1 MFNLKNQN
9 KKILYSIKTSKIKLS
24 PNLMFFDDEKII
36 FNNVSTSYSFNLCY
50 RIEQEDKAV
59 LRASISVKKLIQN
72 EETEVVWTLDDSS
85 FINLVY
91 YFEIPASNDNNTKKL
106 HARKSSVGNVKPSS
120 NIFATTLN
128 TLALFSP
135 RTKKTE
141 NKFIDAKKMVK
152 SPSNDAIIFSKQ
164 NNLVEIKNK
173 FNLSR
178 NFKNF
183 LKSPVKTSKENDKA
197 IVINKSPNK
206 ATSRNFVTMAKEY
219 YTKEENNIANYFQ
232 SENINN
238 NNEIFLQNFPM
249 NYEFLYDNSNI
260 KNKDDEV
267 FSREFIKERLDFSE
281 FEYDT
286 FCSSIIISGLKE
298 DNLEIINESE
308 NYPSP
313 CTHTECSI
321 LSSFRPSI
329 LSFYKNNLKK
339 NQFEISNEIANMVFP
354 LGIKIC
360 FMYDTNHK
368 YPKPYKTFVNI
379 IRNEKGEIFYLTNFH
394 YFRQMDIKEFDKK
407 YKINPLKEYTQ
418 FKNLNNTNF
427 NENKFVRNLEIISKF
442 IPNETILVPE
452 CISLVSRYPFINQMN
467 YILKNILIS
476 NIEQNDL
483 NKLIHFLVNQAPIP
497 TDNQNI
503 FFYTPFTENL
513 IKLESPFIQ
522 NYNNFSVGNIL
533 DYFSIENVITIFNLI
548 ILEQKILFIEDNY
561 NLLSRVLYCF
571 ITFIYP
577 FSWVNP
583 FIPILSLTTVKFLQ
597 SIIPFVMGIDE
608 FLFKFSIN
616 NDYLDKLNDN
626 NIVFVDIENKMISL
640 DLETILLRKKI
651 FFRKN
656 IIKQLN
662 LPSLPEKIE
671 KFLVKEIKEC
681 KKLNNDYLIEEQIK
695 TIFRKV
701 MVKLLAGLELFLFMT
716 DDDLPLFNNDGF
728 VNSKP
733 NDEKNFYKEF
743 VQTQNFNQYIL
754 NEKQK
759 LKDFKIKKKYINI
772 YGKVYDNM
780 LFDTHVYLKLY
791 EKLKK
796 IEKQQKEKEKGKNKK
811 VNILK
816 MTSPTKNNKKE
827 QELLN
832 NLNVSL
838 SSNGTNDNEKNNV
851 ITTTISSQGN
861 MKKFHKSRTLTFS
874 VDNKKKVQPNANLNN
889 SLNLPEKKISFFNL
903 NIVLYPYFISKI
915 FYEKDKIDKFVNE
928 EIEKVTKNQNK
939 KDNIP
944 FYIVKNQ
951 NNYDFSQIED
961 DYIRYFI
968 NILNIELKKNK
979 EQFRPRRLIKR
990 RSLSS
995 SSLLIMS
1002 GKEEVNL
1009 LTEWFGT
1016 LCTQDIKKSNFKSVN
1031 IIALMKNP
1039 QLRKYFSNLI
1049 YQGTILN
1056 NKKIKKYLN
1065 KTSFDELLKV
1075 IKSAFNNSEESE
1087 NNNCVYLTSSL
1098 FIYYKLENNNFY
1110 YLYEDYLKLNGECKL
1125 WSKEA
1130 FWTEW
1135 FNYEKTQEENN
1146 SESDDDN
1153 NNESDNEED
1162 NKDKLYNF
1170 INGNKSKIFSMIETL
1185 YEISNKL
1192 KIKENIIKDV
1202 IINKIAAEN
1211 LSNDEFKEFQVS
1223 VMGLDEEDL

>member
-1 MFNLKNQN
+1 
-9 KKILYSIKTSKIKLS
+9 
-24 PNLMFFDDEKII
+24 
-36 FNNVSTSYSFNLCY
+36 
-50 RIEQEDKAV
+50 
-59 LRASISVKKLIQN
+59 
-72 EETEVVWTLDDSS
+72 
-85 FINLVY
+85 
-91 YFEIPASNDNNTKKL
+91 
-106 HARKSSVGNVKPSS
+106 
-120 NIFATTLN
+120 
-128 TLALFSP
+128 
-135 RTKKTE
+135 
-141 NKFIDAKKMVK
+141 
-152 SPSNDAIIFSKQ
+152 
-164 NNLVEIKNK
+164 
-173 FNLSR
+173 
-178 NFKNF
+178 
-183 LKSPVKTSKENDKA
+183 
-197 IVINKSPNK
+197 
-206 ATSRNFVTMAKEY
+206 
-219 YTKEENNIANYFQ
+219 
-232 SENINN
+232 
-238 NNEIFLQNFPM
+238 
-249 NYEFLYDNSNI
+249 
-260 KNKDDEV
+260 
-267 FSREFIKERLDFSE
+267 
-281 FEYDT
+281 
-286 FCSSIIISGLKE
+286 
-298 DNLEIINESE
+298 
-308 NYPSP
+308 
-313 CTHTECSI
+313 
-321 LSSFRPSI
+321 
-329 LSFYKNNLKK
+329 
-339 NQFEISNEIANMVFP
+339 
-354 LGIKIC
+354 
-360 FMYDTNHK
+360 
-368 YPKPYKTFVNI
+368 
-379 IRNEKGEIFYLTNFH
+379 
-394 YFRQMDIKEFDKK
+394 
-407 YKINPLKEYTQ
+407 
-418 FKNLNNTNF
+418 
-427 NENKFVRNLEIISKF
+427 
-442 IPNETILVPE
+442 
-452 CISLVSRYPFINQMN
+452 
-467 YILKNILIS
+467 
-476 NIEQNDL
+476 
-483 NKLIHFLVNQAPIP
+483 
-497 TDNQNI
+497 
-503 FFYTPFTENL
+503 
-513 IKLESPFIQ
+513 
-522 NYNNFSVGNIL
+522 
-533 DYFSIENVITIFNLI
+533 
-548 ILEQKILFIEDNY
+548 
-561 NLLSRVLYCF
+561 
-571 ITFIYP
+571 
-577 FSWVNP
+577 
-583 FIPILSLTTVKFLQ
+583 
-597 SIIPFVMGIDE
+597 
-608 FLFKFSIN
+608 
-616 NDYLDKLNDN
+616 
-626 NIVFVDIENKMISL
+626 
-640 DLETILLRKKI
+640 
-651 FFRKN
+651 
-656 IIKQLN
+656 
-662 LPSLPEKIE
+662 
-671 KFLVKEIKEC
+671 
-681 KKLNNDYLIEEQIK
+681 
-695 TIFRKV
+695 
-701 MVKLLAGLELFLFMT
+701 
-716 DDDLPLFNNDGF
+716 
-728 VNSKP
+728 
-733 NDEKNFYKEF
+733 
-743 VQTQNFNQYIL
+743 
-754 NEKQK
+754 
-759 LKDFKIKKKYINI
+759 
-772 YGKVYDNM
+772 M

-939 KDNIP
+939 KDNTP